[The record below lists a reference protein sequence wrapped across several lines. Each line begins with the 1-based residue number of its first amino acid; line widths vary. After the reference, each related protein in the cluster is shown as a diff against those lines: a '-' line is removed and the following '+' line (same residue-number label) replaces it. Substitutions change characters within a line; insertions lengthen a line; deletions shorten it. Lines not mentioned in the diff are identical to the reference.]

1 MINNNQVSGLVYF
14 GSPIY
19 SVELPELVNETNK
32 ICDTYIKKAKEK
44 NNKLVKEREKRFNK
58 KIGNHGLSNQSEF
71 LINETKLDKL
81 KNYIGEISWKILDE
95 IGYDLVNHELFF
107 TELWVQ
113 EFSEKGGGHHEG
125 HIHSDNHMSGF
136 YFLKCSDKT
145 SYPIFHDPRPAKV
158 MSQLPLKNEKEISLG
173 SDKIHYS
180 PKPGTMLLFPSYIE
194 HQFVVDNG
202 IEPFRFIHFN
212 LQVVRKLIINSIR
225 NK

>member
-1 MINNNQVSGLVYF
+1 MINNNQVSGLIYF

-19 SVELPELVNETNK
+19 SVEIPELVNETNK
-32 ICDTYIKKAKEK
+32 ICDKYIKNAKEK
-44 NNKLVKEREKRFNK
+44 NIKVIKEREKRFNK
-58 KIGNHGLSNQSEF
+58 KIGDHGLSNQSEF

-81 KNYIGEISWKILDE
+81 KNYIGEISWKILNE
-95 IGYDLVNHELFF
+95 IGYDLTNYELFF

-145 SYPIFHDPRPAKV
+145 SYPIFHDPRIAKI
-158 MSQLPLKNEKEISLG
+158 MSQLPLKNENEITFG
-173 SDKIHYS
+173 SDKIHLY
-180 PKPGTMLLFPSYIE
+180 PTPGTLVFFPAYLE
-194 HQFVVDNG
+194 HQFTVDYG

-212 LQVVRKLIINSIR
+212 LQAVRKIITNSI